1 MTEKNEYVVAIDLG
15 TSKVATLVGKK
26 ADGGKIEILAS
37 AMSDSL
43 SGVVRGEIKNT
54 EHISK
59 ALNETIQKIESEL
72 GIAIKEAYVGV
83 SGHHIKSSKHS
94 GYIFIENNDGEVRER
109 DVQRLN
115 ESMNNIQIPVGETI
129 IHILPQEY
137 TVDEESG
144 IREPVG
150 MIGNKLE
157 ATFNIVTGDK
167 AAIGRIDK
175 CLSKLNVSVSQHML
189 NPLAAA
195 EAVLIPD
202 EKELGVCVV
211 DIGGGTTDVCIVHD
225 NIVRHVAILPL
236 GGNIIN
242 KDIRSYGILERRV
255 ESLKVK
261 FGGAVG
267 ALERADKFITIP
279 GLNARDPK
287 EISCRNLASIIEAR
301 MLDIIDCVRF
311 EIKKA
316 GYENR
321 LGAGIVLTG
330 GSAQTR
336 NLDVLFKEHAGYDVR
351 IAIPETHVTE
361 ESAELVNSPAYSVA
375 VGLLLKAVGAGV
387 AMRVGVSTR
396 PAVTVKTAPQPVAQP
411 QPKAVTPPVEK
422 TPEEEVESTRSTR
435 RRWNELASAR
445 REERDTSFGMDTE
458 DESEDDGDRPKSW
471 WQRAK
476 DRLTSTFEV
485 IDDDIE

>member
-15 TSKVATLVGKK
+15 TSKVTTLVGRA
-26 ADGGKIEILAS
+26 ADEGRIEVLAS
-37 AMSDSL
+37 AVSDSL

-59 ALNETIQKIESEL
+59 AVSETIDKIGTEV
-72 GIAIKEAYVGV
+72 GIAIREAWVGV
-83 SGHHIKSSKHS
+83 SGPYIKSSAHS
-94 GYIFIENNDGEVRER
+94 GYIFIENNDGEVRES

-115 ESMNNIQIPVGETI
+115 ESMNHVQIPVGETI

-137 TVDEESG
+137 TVDEEAG
-144 IREPVG
+144 IREPAG
-150 MIGNKLE
+150 MIGRKLE
-157 ATFNIVTGDK
+157 AAFNIVTGDRN
-167 AAIGRIDK
+167 AISRIDK
-175 CLSKLNVSVSQHML
+175 CLGRFEIGVAGHVLD
-189 NPLAAA
+189 PLAAA
-195 EAVLIPD
+195 EAVLVPD

-225 NIVRHVAILPL
+225 NIVRHAAIIPL

-255 ESLKVK
+255 EALKVK
-261 FGGAVG
+261 FGSAVG
-267 ALERADKFITIP
+267 SMERADKFITIP

-301 MLDIIDCVRF
+301 MLDIVDCVPF
-311 EIKKA
+311 EIKRA
-316 GYENR
+316 GYTGR

-330 GSAQTR
+330 GGAQTR
-336 NLDVLFKEHAGYDVR
+336 NLDVLFREHTQYDVR
-351 IAIPETHVTE
+351 VAVPDTHVTE

-375 VGLLLKAVGAGV
+375 VGLLLKAAGAATQKSGAHPPV
-387 AMRVGVSTR
+387 VVRTAAA
-396 PAVTVKTAPQPVAQP
+396 PATVKTAPTSEAND
-411 QPKAVTPPVEK
+411 TPAEK
-422 TPEEEVESTRSTR
+422 VESTRSSP
-435 RRWNELASAR
+435 RRWNELAAAR
-445 REERDTSFGMDTE
+445 REESDEEPFETE
-458 DESEDDGDRPKSW
+458 LEKEDAEKPKSW

-485 IDDDIE
+485 IDDDI